1 MVQRT
6 YVVTHNPEIQFPLR
20 KPVSAETRRT
30 DSPPRTYGNSAAGE
44 TVEPDDDQGLA
55 GLDLVQQARQHRPA
69 AVCARGVLL
78 KHHGAAGRAQLVE
91 CGSVPCSS
99 VETRA

>member
-6 YVVTHNPEIQFPLR
+6 YVVTYNPEISFRSESPYLR
-20 KPVSAETRRT
+20 KHVAPILRK
-30 DSPPRTYGNSAAGE
+30 SPHYGNSAAGE

-69 AVCARGVLL
+69 TV
-78 KHHGAAGRAQLVE
+78 
-91 CGSVPCSS
+91 
-99 VETRA
+99 